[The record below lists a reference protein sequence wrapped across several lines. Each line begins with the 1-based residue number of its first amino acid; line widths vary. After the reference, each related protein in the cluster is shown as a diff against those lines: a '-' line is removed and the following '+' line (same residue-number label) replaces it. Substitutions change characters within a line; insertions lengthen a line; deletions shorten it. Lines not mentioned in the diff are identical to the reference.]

1 MSKVRYYKLEIQ
13 PFHTPV
19 NIIIAKNISIGM
31 KWVNKNLLPKL
42 KFKNIENEKD
52 TLGLY
57 AWRYKENKEYNLI
70 FLREDSSDSTIIHEC
85 FHAIMRISYD
95 RGAEYSKESDEFFAY
110 SFGNFTGEVL
120 DLFYGR
126 KK

>member
-1 MSKVRYYKLEIQ
+1 MIVKKI
-13 PFHTPV
+13 T
-19 NIIIAKNISIGM
+19 N
-31 KWVNKNLLPKL
+31 
-42 KFKNIENEKD
+42 
-52 TLGLY
+52 
-57 AWRYKENKEYNLI
+57 
-70 FLREDSSDSTIIHEC
+70 DSTIVHEC